1 MLTPFNSLPE
11 PLRANEAGTFTEDS
25 VVRRL
30 PEIGS
35 TALAENDLD
44 AGRTQQLEQLI
55 EEINHGVVTGLVEP
69 FADDAAAWEG
79 YVNPYLGMTW
89 LDVPWFFAETYFYR
103 RLLAA
108 TGYWQPGPGQGLDPF
123 ASNKQK
129 DLDAGVPLAGRLAQ
143 LLGDL
148 PILLSASL
156 WANRVDRSL
165 WPAGDQAAAARTAEI
180 LGLDRSQR
188 LLVDD
193 TERAVELLNGD
204 GSDIHV
210 VLDNSGAELVAD
222 LMLTAQLLNQG
233 DRVTIHAKP
242 HPAFVSDVTLP
253 DLERTINRLGS
264 EPGPTGAIAQTLMR
278 ARTSGAL
285 VATTHPFW
293 VSPLAFW
300 KCPSDLIDDLSA
312 ADIVII
318 KGDAN
323 YRRLLGDLH
332 WKPTTPMEEIVRP
345 LQPIVALRTSKSLV
359 AAGLSPET
367 VSKAERADP
376 EWMSS
381 GEWGV
386 IQFVP
391 EIP

>member
-1 MLTPFNSLPE
+1 MLTPINPLPE
-11 PLRANEAGTFTEDS
+11 PLRASDAGTFTEDS

-30 PEIGS
+30 PEIAE
-35 TALAENDLD
+35 TALANNDLD
-44 AGRTQQLEQLI
+44 AGHLQLLEQLI
-55 EEINHGVVTGLVEP
+55 EEINHGVITELEEP
-69 FADDAAAWEG
+69 FTDDAPAWEE
-79 YVNPYLGMTW
+79 YVTPYLGMTW

-129 DLDAGVPLAGRLAQ
+129 DLDAGVHLAGRLAQ

-193 TERAVELLNGD
+193 TERAVELLPGNG
-204 GSDIHV
+204 GSIHII
-210 VLDNSGAELVAD
+210 LDNSGAELVAD
-222 LMLTAQLLNQG
+222 LVLVAQLLDQG

-242 HPAFVSDVTLP
+242 HPTFVSDVTLP
-253 DLERTINRLGS
+253 DLEKTISRLGN
-264 EPGPTGAIAQTLMR
+264 EPDPTSAVAQTLTR
-278 ARTSGAL
+278 ARASGAL
-285 VATTHPFW
+285 AVTTHPFW
-293 VSPLAFW
+293 VSPLPFW
-300 KCPSDLIDDLSA
+300 KCPSDLVDDLSA
-312 ADIVII
+312 ADIVIV

-332 WKPTTPMEEIVRP
+332 WEPTTPIEEIVRP

-359 AAGLSPET
+359 AAGLSPDT
-367 VSKAERADP
+367 VSSAANADRD
-376 EWMSS
+376 WMSS
-381 GEWGV
+381 GEWGM
-386 IQFVP
+386 IQFIP

>member
-1 MLTPFNSLPE
+1 MLTPINRLPE

-30 PEIGS
+30 PEIAA
-35 TALAENDLD
+35 TALAENDLVAD
-44 AGRTQQLEQLI
+44 RTAVLEQLI
-55 EEINHGVVTGLVEP
+55 EEINHGAVTALAEP
-69 FADDAAAWEG
+69 LADEAPAWED
-79 YVNPYLGMTW
+79 YVAPHLGMTW

-108 TGYWQPGPGQGLDPF
+108 TGYWQPGPGQGVDPF
-123 ASNKQK
+123 ASKKQK

-156 WANRVDRSL
+156 WANRVDRSM
-165 WPAGDQAAAARTAEI
+165 WPTGDQQAAARTAEI

-193 TERAVELLNGD
+193 TERVVELLSG
-204 GSDIHV
+204 GSSNIHL

-222 LMLTAQLLNQG
+222 LVLTAELLNRG
-233 DRVTIHAKP
+233 NRLTIHAKP
-242 HPAFVSDVTLP
+242 HPIFVSDVTLP

-264 EPGPTGAIAQTLMR
+264 EPGPARDIAQTLMR
-278 ARTSGAL
+278 ARTSGTL

-300 KCPSDLIDDLSA
+300 ECPSDLIDDLSA

-332 WKPTTPMEEIVRP
+332 WGPTTPIAEIVRP

-359 AAGLSPET
+359 AAGVTPET
-367 VSKAERADP
+367 VSSAEKADP
-376 EWMSS
+376 KWMSS
-381 GEWGV
+381 GEWGM